1 MTELLLLMVVPLTL
15 LLTMTLGGASPTADA
30 NEERARKSLRCA
42 LGGLIS
48 SGLTKARIARLAADE
63 LDELRLIT
71 KGAN

>member
-15 LLTMTLGGASPTADA
+15 LLTMTLGGASPAADA
-30 NEERARKSLRCA
+30 NEERERKSLRRA

-48 SGLTKARIARLAADE
+48 SGLTKARVARLAADE
-63 LDELRLIT
+63 LDELRLMT